1 MTFNGNIQGSGGRS
15 SSGGGGGAGGGL
27 GGGGFGGGGGG
38 MGGLLIG
45 LLLSRGGRGGVVGL
59 IVVAAVLF
67 FMNGGASMFSGGS
80 GDTGQGT
87 DTAAECRTVDD
98 FNTKV
103 DCRIDGTAT
112 SLDRVW
118 GQVLPAEA
126 GIRYTQP
133 DVLRVSGQTRTGCG
147 AADATASGPF
157 YCPSD
162 TTVYIGTGFFDQ
174 LARMGGS
181 DGPFSQMYVLAHEFG
196 HHIQKLQGTIGLSDY
211 NNPGP
216 DSNALKMELQADCY
230 AGLWA
235 SHADQGDD
243 AVLEPLTQ
251 DQVEQAVTSAKAIGD
266 DAIQSSSGRGVDP
279 GEWTHGSSEQRR
291 DSFLRG
297 YQGGTMASCR
307 ADFNR

>member
-1 MTFNGNIQGSGGRS
+1 
-15 SSGGGGGAGGGL
+15 
-27 GGGGFGGGGGG
+27 GGGG

-216 DSNALKMELQADCY
+216 DSNAVKMELQADCY